1 MSSFLES
8 RELRRKYKEV
18 REYVKIGSIFLTRYE
33 KARIVGARALQIS
46 FGAPIL
52 IVKPKNVI
60 DPIKIAQLELKSGIL
75 PLTIRR
81 EYPSGEYQDISINR
95 LILKKD

>member
-8 RELRRKYKEV
+8 RELRKHYKEV
-18 REYVKIGSIFLTRYE
+18 REYVKIGPIFLTRYE
-33 KARIVGARALQIS
+33 KARIVGARSLQLS
-46 FGAPIL
+46 YGAPML
-52 IVKPKNVI
+52 IEKPKDVI
-60 DPIKIAQLELKSGIL
+60 DPIKIAKLELKARIL

-81 EYPSGEYQDISINR
+81 EYPSGEYQDIPINK